1 MAAAGRK
8 RKPVADGNAPKKPP
22 KRSRKLTEADVIVID
37 SEDEEDFDAI
47 LARIKEQEESEQL
60 ARKLQEEW
68 NGTSNAGPSAVKST
82 ENDEAMARELA
93 QQWEEDGDYQPS
105 SSKIFQTRESD
116 TSVAGE

>member
-1 MAAAGRK
+1 M
-8 RKPVADGNAPKKPP
+8 V
-22 KRSRKLTEADVIVID
+22 VIN

-68 NGTSNAGPSAVKST
+68 NGTSSAGPSSVVNGST
-82 ENDEAMARELA
+82 VNDEAMARELA
-93 QQWEEDGDYQPS
+93 QQWEDGDYQPS